1 MSRCAPPP
9 SSLHPPRV
17 SAVRIFSGRLNL
29 NACQSSLLIIVWQ
42 AFRYFVITRMSKM
55 SVAKDKL
62 QEWIAEELKKV
73 LELDSAEDLSR

>member
-1 MSRCAPPP
+1 
-9 SSLHPPRV
+9 
-17 SAVRIFSGRLNL
+17 
-29 NACQSSLLIIVWQ
+29 
-42 AFRYFVITRMSKM
+42 M